1 MSSVVVT
8 CVASAVTYRYT
19 PSMLRPYL
27 ACLQTLLA
35 TYLLCSKANIFAH
48 GVVSIEREVKKA
60 TRDLTNLLTGIETP
74 LSRLD
79 LLQAKYTELLGRMK
93 RLDQENA
100 KNKKR
105 GDLFQKEKEAQRT
118 ELSKTVSMKEKL
130 EKLCREL
137 TKENKKVKVR
147 LASFY
152 ILKSTVC
159 DCILVKSNPVKPVL
173 FCPIIVNTVFLHLCR
188 MQSRVLFQCLPM
200 VHILT

>member
-1 MSSVVVT
+1 MIAFVTT
-8 CVASAVTYRYT
+8 CVASVVVYYHS
-19 PSMLRPYL
+19 PNMWHPYL
-27 ACLQTLLA
+27 ACLQTMTA
-35 TYLLCSKANIFAH
+35 TYLLLREADFSPGD
-48 GVVSIEREVKKA
+48 GVPAEREVKKA

-74 LSRLD
+74 LSRID
-79 LLQAKYTELLGRMK
+79 LLQTKYTELLGRMK

-147 LASFY
+147 MHLFTYASFA
-152 ILKSTVC
+152 
-159 DCILVKSNPVKPVL
+159 
-173 FCPIIVNTVFLHLCR
+173 
-188 MQSRVLFQCLPM
+188 
-200 VHILT
+200 